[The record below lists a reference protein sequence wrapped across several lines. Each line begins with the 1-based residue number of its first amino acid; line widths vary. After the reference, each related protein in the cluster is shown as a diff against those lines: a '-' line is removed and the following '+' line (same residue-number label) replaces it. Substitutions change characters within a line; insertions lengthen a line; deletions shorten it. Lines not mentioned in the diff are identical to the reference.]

1 MNARIGPAIVVGALA
16 WTMMLSVPA
25 ASASATTKQQQVYA
39 DTVDVTPR
47 RPTRHVISMRRT
59 LVEPPHYY
67 ARPVYY
73 RPYPYRVP
81 APFVFGYGPW

>member
-1 MNARIGPAIVVGALA
+1 MNARIGPAIIAGALA
-16 WTMMLSVPA
+16 WTLMLSVPA
-25 ASASATTKQQQVYA
+25 VSASAKQQRASA
-39 DTVDVTPR
+39 DVADVTPR

-73 RPYPYRVP
+73 RPYPYVVP